1 MAAWLGSSW
10 QTMAYVVVSTVA
22 VYCSALV
29 AVRLAGRRTVAQ
41 LSAFDVVVT
50 IALGS
55 LIAST
60 AVSRDPSYVQGMTAI
75 VTLLALQVAAAAL
88 RQRFARMRRLLDSP
102 RAWWHVTASWP
113 FRPRRW
119 GRSSRRGRCSPP
131 CARRASTRWT
141 MSASSWSSPTVA
153 CRWCPPGQPRSG
165 WKTTAKALAQAR
177 GRHGVRCGRSH
188 RPARRQ
194 PRGRRRAV
202 PGCRGRGRGSCT

>member
-60 AVSRDPSYVQGMTAI
+60 AVSRDPSYVQGTTAI

-88 RQRFARMRRLLDSP
+88 RQRFARMRRLLD
-102 RAWWHVTASWP
+102 
-113 FRPRRW
+113 F
-119 GRSSRRGRCSPP
+119 PP
-131 CARRASTRWT
+131 CVVARDGELALPTTPLGPQLTAGEVLSALRAQGVHSLDDVRLVVVEPDGRV
-141 MSASSWSSPTVA
+141 SVVPTGA
-153 CRWCPPGQPRSG
+153 
-165 WKTTAKALAQAR
+165 AAL
-177 GRHGVRCGRSH
+177 GMDDDG
-188 RPARRQ
+188 
-194 PRGRRRAV
+194 
-202 PGCRGRGRGSCT
+202 